1 MSVCVLEELEISV
14 MSEKRAIGID
24 VGVKNMIVTSDGE
37 YYENPDFL
45 KKYERR
51 IKGYQQELSRRKKGS
66 KNYNKT
72 LGKIE
77 ELYRKLK
84 NVSRNILQEG
94 LRELKIA

>member
-1 MSVCVLEELEISV
+1 

-72 LGKIE
+72 LRKIE